1 MFLAIFAK
9 KSTMDTVWLNR
20 YYERKADDLFKKGK
34 VLVILG
40 PRRVGKTELVKK
52 MIAGYKGEVF
62 SGTGDNFD
70 LREILSSQ
78 RLQAIKSAFNK
89 FDLIF
94 IDEAQRIPDVG
105 YSIKLLIDNMSGKTV
120 ILTGSSSFDLSG
132 QVGEP
137 LTGRQTQ
144 KILFPLS
151 VIELAGQFGG
161 MHLYEHLEEYLT
173 FGFYPEVLKQKSA
186 VDKTEYLF
194 SIRDSY
200 LLKDIFDLAE
210 IKHREKIFGLLRL
223 LAYQIGHNVSFN
235 ELANNLGIAKQS
247 VERYISLLEK
257 SFIIKRIGGFSKN
270 LRSEVT
276 KSSRFFFLDLGIRNA
291 IINNFNPL
299 SSRNDVGM
307 LWENFMIMERIK
319 KQHYERIFSNNYF
332 WRTYNRQEIDFI
344 EERGGKLYGY
354 EFKFGKP
361 KAKAPKQWLSAY
373 PEASFQVVT
382 PDNFL
387 EFLVSNDRS

>member
-1 MFLAIFAK
+1 MIEK
-9 KSTMDTVWLNR
+9 NWLNR
-20 YYERKADDLFKKGK
+20 YYEQKAAYLFKKGK
-34 VLVILG
+34 ALVLLG
-40 PRRVGKTELVKK
+40 PRRAGKAELVKK
-52 MIAGYKGEVF
+52 MIGGFKGAVF
-62 SGTGDNFD
+62 SGTGDNLD
-70 LREILSSQ
+70 LREVLSSQ
-78 RLQAIKSAFNK
+78 RLQTIKSAFNK

-105 YSIKLLIDNMSGKTV
+105 YSIKLLIDNMPDKTIV
-120 ILTGSSSFDLSG
+120 LTGSSSFDLSG

-151 VIELAGQFGG
+151 VIELAKQFGG
-161 MHLYEHLEEYLT
+161 MHLFEHLEEYLI

-186 VDKTEYLF
+186 VDKTEYLI

-210 IKHREKIFGLLRL
+210 IKHREKIFSLLRL
-223 LAYQIGHNVSFN
+223 LAYQIGHTVSLN

-276 KSSRFFFLDLGIRNA
+276 KSSRFFFLDTGIRNA
-291 IINNFNPL
+291 MINNFNPL
-299 SSRNDVGM
+299 SGRNDVGM
-307 LWENFMIMERIK
+307 LWENFMITERIK

-332 WRTYNRQEIDFI
+332 WRTYSQQEIDFV
-344 EERGGKLYGY
+344 EERGGKLYAY
-354 EFKFGKP
+354 EFKFGK
-361 KAKAPKQWLSAY
+361 AKTKIPKQWLSAY
-373 PEASFQVVT
+373 PDASFQMVT
-382 PDNFL
+382 PNNFL
-387 EFLVSNDRS
+387 EFLVSGDQR

>member
-1 MFLAIFAK
+1 MKTI
-9 KSTMDTVWLNR
+9 WLNR
-20 YYERKADDLFKKGK
+20 YYEQKADDLLKKGK
-34 VLVILG
+34 VLVLLG

-52 MIAGYKGEVF
+52 MIGGFKGTVF
-62 SGTGDNFD
+62 SGTGDNLD
-70 LREILSSQ
+70 LREVLSSQ
-78 RLQAIKSAFNK
+78 RLQTIKSAFNK

-105 YSIKLLIDNMSGKTV
+105 YSIKLLIDNMPDKTIV
-120 ILTGSSSFDLSG
+120 LTGSSSFDLSG

-151 VIELAGQFGG
+151 VIELAKQFGG
-161 MHLYEHLEEYLT
+161 MHLFEHLEEYLI

-186 VDKTEYLF
+186 VDKTEYLI

-210 IKHREKIFGLLRL
+210 IKHREKIFSLLRL
-223 LAYQIGHNVSFN
+223 LAYQIGHTVSLN

-276 KSSRFFFLDLGIRNA
+276 KSSRFFFLDTGIRNA
-291 IINNFNPL
+291 MINNFNPL
-299 SSRNDVGM
+299 SDRNDVGM

-319 KQHYERIFSNNYF
+319 KQHYEQTISDNYF
-332 WRTYNRQEIDFI
+332 WRTYSRQEIDFV
-344 EERGGKLYGY
+344 EDRGGKLYAY
-354 EFKFGKP
+354 EFKFGKA
-361 KAKAPKQWLSAY
+361 KARAAPKQWLSAY
-373 PEASFQVVT
+373 PDASFQVVT
-382 PDNFL
+382 PKNFL
-387 EFLVSNDRS
+387 EFLVSGDQQ